1 MGGATPPARTPATLL
16 VTRLQPVSILPL
28 LLGSL
33 SHQRLE
39 TPPTLPPTQST
50 RQITLLTHQQ
60 QFLPIPLTLLRRT
73 LRLIPLKP
81 LTPIPKLIPKLRPK
95 LLKLRDPPH
104 NHQTRCLF
112 SMSPKAWT
120 K

>member
-73 LRLIPLKP
+73 PKL
-81 LTPIPKLIPKLRPK
+81 IPKLIPKLGPTLILKLRLK

-104 NHQTRCLF
+104 NH
-112 SMSPKAWT
+112 
-120 K
+120 